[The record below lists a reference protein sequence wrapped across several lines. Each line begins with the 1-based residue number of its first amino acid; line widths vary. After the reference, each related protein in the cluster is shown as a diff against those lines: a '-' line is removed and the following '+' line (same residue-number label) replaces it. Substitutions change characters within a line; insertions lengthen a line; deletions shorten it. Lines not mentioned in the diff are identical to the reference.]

1 MCEGPRAFCGGADDV
16 AGHDVDVV
24 TTGGRRK
31 IPAHSSVLAS
41 ASPVLASIIER
52 RMQKDRESGKTG
64 RAVVRIRGV
73 TDDAAAAFV
82 RLLYAGRCGGE
93 GQAVEESEDM
103 EKHAM
108 QALVLA
114 HAYQVPWLK
123 RCCEG
128 AIGARLTADS
138 VVDVLQLAALCD
150 APRLHL
156 RCTRLLAKEFKAVE
170 RTEAWRFLQ
179 ENDPWQE
186 LDILQRLHDA
196 DLRRRRWRRKRAEQR
211 VYVEL
216 SEAMDC
222 LAHICTEGCTEV
234 GPAGRAPAAS
244 PCSRYATCRGLQL
257 LIRHFSQC
265 HRKSCA
271 RCQRM
276 WQLLRLH
283 SALCD
288 RPDQCNTPLCTRFK
302 TKEQE
307 RVAAKAGDDDDK
319 WVLLVKKVKAAS
331 VFSSLASRSSRCPP
345 PPSAEHKCGIS
356 LRRLG

>member
-1 MCEGPRAFCGGADDV
+1 MCEAPRLRCDAAD
-16 AGHDVDVV
+16 AAAAAADVDVV
-24 TTGGRRK
+24 TTRGRRR
-31 IPAHSSVLAS
+31 IPAHSSVLAT
-41 ASPVLASIIER
+41 ASPVLGSILER
-52 RMQKDRESGKTG
+52 RLKKDRESGKKAG
-64 RAVVRIRGV
+64 RPVVRIRGV

-82 RLLYAGRCGGE
+82 RLLYAGRCGD
-93 GQAVEESEDM
+93 VEDDDM
-103 EKHAM
+103 EKHAV
-108 QALVLA
+108 QVLVLA

-123 RCCEG
+123 RACEG

-138 VVDVLQLAALCD
+138 VVDVLQLADLCD

-156 RCTRLLAKEFKAVE
+156 RCTRLLAKQFAAVE

-186 LDILQRLHDA
+186 LQVLQRLHEA
-196 DLRRRRWRRKRAEQR
+196 DMRRRKWRRKRAEQR

-222 LAHICTEGCTEV
+222 LDHICTEGCTEV
-234 GPAGRAPAAS
+234 GPAGRAPAAA
-244 PCSRYATCRGLQL
+244 PCARYATTCRGLQL

-288 RPDQCNTPLCTRFK
+288 RPDRCNTPLCMRFK
-302 TKEQE
+302 QKEQE
-307 RVAAKAGDDDDK
+307 KAAVKAGDDGDK
-319 WVLLVKKVKAAS
+319 WGLLVKKVKAAR
-331 VFSSLASRSSRCPP
+331 VFSSLANRKQMSSTSQC
-345 PPSAEHKCGIS
+345 
-356 LRRLG
+356 

>member
-1 MCEGPRAFCGGADDV
+1 MMNP
-16 AGHDVDVV
+16 
-24 TTGGRRK
+24 
-31 IPAHSSVLAS
+31 
-41 ASPVLASIIER
+41 
-52 RMQKDRESGKTG
+52 
-64 RAVVRIRGV
+64 
-73 TDDAAAAFV
+73 
-82 RLLYAGRCGGE
+82 GRCGDGE
-93 GQAVEESEDM
+93 EDDM
-103 EKHAM
+103 EKYAV
-108 QALVLA
+108 QVLVLA

-123 RCCEG
+123 RACEG

-138 VVDVLQLAALCD
+138 AVDVLQLAALCD

-156 RCTRLLAKEFKAVE
+156 RCTRLLAKEFAAVE

-186 LDILQRLHDA
+186 LQVLQGLHEA
-196 DLRRRRWRRKRAEQR
+196 DMRRRKWRRKRAEQR

-222 LAHICTEGCTEV
+222 LDHICTEGCTEV
-234 GPAGRAPAAS
+234 GPAGRAPAPA
-244 PCSRYATCRGLQL
+244 PCARYATTCRGLQL

-288 RPDQCNTPLCTRFK
+288 RPDSCNTPLCKRFK
-302 TKEQE
+302 QKEQE
-307 RVAAKAGDDDDK
+307 KAAVKAGDDGDK
-319 WVLLVKKVKAAS
+319 WGLLVKKVKAAR
-331 VFSSLASRSSRCPP
+331 VFSSLANRKQMSSTSQC
-345 PPSAEHKCGIS
+345 
-356 LRRLG
+356 

>member
-1 MCEGPRAFCGGADDV
+1 MCEAPRPPCAA
-16 AGHDVDVV
+16 AGDAAAADVDVV
-24 TTGGRRK
+24 TTGGRRR
-31 IPAHSSVLAS
+31 IPAHSSVLAM
-41 ASPVLASIIER
+41 ASPVLASILER
-52 RMQKDRESGKTG
+52 RLKKDRESGKAG
-64 RAVVRIRGV
+64 RSVVRIRGV
-73 TDDAAAAFV
+73 TDAAAAAFL
-82 RLLYAGRCGGE
+82 RLLYAGRCGDGE
-93 GQAVEESEDM
+93 EEEDM
-103 EKHAM
+103 EKHAV
-108 QALVLA
+108 QVLALA

-123 RCCEG
+123 RACEG

-156 RCTRLLAKEFKAVE
+156 RCARLLAKEFPAVE

-186 LDILQRLHDA
+186 LQLLQGLHEA
-196 DLRRRRWRRKRAEQR
+196 DMRRRRWRRKRAEQR

-222 LAHICTEGCTEV
+222 LDHICTEGCTEV
-234 GPAGRAPAAS
+234 GPAGRAPAAT
-244 PCSRYATCRGLQL
+244 PCARYATTCRGLQL

-288 RPDQCNTPLCTRFK
+288 RPDTCNTPLCRRFK
-302 TKEQE
+302 EKEQE
-307 RVAAKAGDDDDK
+307 KAAAMKAGDDGDK
-319 WVLLVKKVKAAS
+319 WGLLVKKVKAAR
-331 VFSSLASRSSRCPP
+331 VFSSLANRKPQMSSTSQC
-345 PPSAEHKCGIS
+345 
-356 LRRLG
+356 

>member
-1 MCEGPRAFCGGADDV
+1 MCEGARTAVCGGA
-16 AGHDVDVV
+16 AAHDVDVV
-24 TTGGRRK
+24 TTGGRKK

-41 ASPVLASIIER
+41 ASPVLACIIER
-52 RMQKDRESGKTG
+52 RQQDRESGKIGG
-64 RAVVRIRGV
+64 RTVVRIRGV
-73 TDDAAAAFV
+73 SDDAAAAFV
-82 RLLYAGRCGGE
+82 RVLYAGSRCGELG
-93 GQAVEESEDM
+93 GGAEEDSDEDM
-103 EKHAM
+103 DKYAV
-108 QALVLA
+108 QVLVLA
-114 HAYQVPWLK
+114 HAYQVAWLK
-123 RCCEG
+123 RCCEVS
-128 AIGARLTADS
+128 IGARLTADS
-138 VVDVLQLAALCD
+138 VVDVLQLAGLCD
-150 APRLHL
+150 APRLRL

-170 RTEAWRFLQ
+170 KTEAWRFLQ

-211 VYVEL
+211 VYMEL

-222 LAHICTEGCTEV
+222 LLHICTEGCTEV
-234 GPAGRAPAAS
+234 GPAGQAPAAK
-244 PCSRYATCRGLQL
+244 PCRRYATCRGLQL

-307 RVAAKAGDDDDK
+307 KADDDDDK
-319 WVLLVKKVKAAS
+319 WGLLVKKVKAAS
-331 VFSSLASRSSRCPP
+331 VFSSLATRKQMTSSTLC
-345 PPSAEHKCGIS
+345 
-356 LRRLG
+356 

>member
-1 MCEGPRAFCGGADDV
+1 MPEMCEAPRVDGCGAGA
-16 AGHDVDVV
+16 DVDVV

-31 IPAHSSVLAS
+31 IAAHSSVLAS
-41 ASPVLASIIER
+41 ASPVLGSILER
-52 RMQKDRESGKTG
+52 RLQKDRASGK
-64 RAVVRIRGV
+64 AVIRIRGV

-82 RLLYAGRCGGE
+82 RLLYAGRCSDE
-93 GQAVEESEDM
+93 AEEDM
-103 EKHAM
+103 EEYAV
-108 QALVLA
+108 QVLVLA

-123 RCCEG
+123 RSCEG

-138 VVDVLQLAALCD
+138 VVDVLQLASLCD

-156 RCTRLLAKEFKAVE
+156 RCTRLLAKEFAAVE

-186 LDILQRLHDA
+186 LDILQRLHEA
-196 DLRRRRWRRKRAEQR
+196 DLRRRKWRRKRAEQR
-211 VYVEL
+211 VYMEL

-244 PCSRYATCRGLQL
+244 PCPRYATCRGLQL
-257 LIRHFSQC
+257 LILHFSKC

-271 RCQRM
+271 RCQRT

-283 SALCD
+283 AALCD
-288 RPDQCNTPLCTRFK
+288 HPDRCNTPLCMRFK
-302 TKEQE
+302 QEEQE

-319 WVLLVKKVKAAS
+319 WGLLVKKVKAAM
-331 VFSSLASRSSRCPP
+331 VFSSLANRKQMDSSPQC
-345 PPSAEHKCGIS
+345 
-356 LRRLG
+356 

>member
-1 MCEGPRAFCGGADDV
+1 MCEAPRLGCAAGDAAADV
-16 AGHDVDVV
+16 DVDVV
-24 TTGGRRK
+24 TTRGRRR

-41 ASPVLASIIER
+41 ASPVLGSILER
-52 RMQKDRESGKTG
+52 RLRKDRDNGKPG
-64 RAVVRIRGV
+64 RSVVRIRGV

-82 RLLYAGRCGGE
+82 RLLYAGRCGDGE
-93 GQAVEESEDM
+93 EDDM
-103 EKHAM
+103 DKHAV
-108 QALVLA
+108 QVLALA

-123 RCCEG
+123 RACEG

-138 VVDVLQLAALCD
+138 AVDVLQLAALCD

-156 RCTRLLAKEFKAVE
+156 RCARLLAKEFAAVE

-186 LDILQRLHDA
+186 LQVLQGLHDA
-196 DLRRRRWRRKRAEQR
+196 DMRRRKWRRKRAEQR

-222 LAHICTEGCTEV
+222 LDHICTEGCTEV
-234 GPAGRAPAAS
+234 GPAGRAPAPS
-244 PCSRYATCRGLQL
+244 PCALYATCRGLQL

-283 SALCD
+283 SAICD
-288 RPDQCNTPLCTRFK
+288 RPERCNTPLCMRFK
-302 TKEQE
+302 QKEQE
-307 RVAAKAGDDDDK
+307 KAGDDGDK
-319 WVLLVKKVKAAS
+319 WGLLVKKVKAAR
-331 VFSSLASRSSRCPP
+331 VFSSLANRNQMSPSSQC
-345 PPSAEHKCGIS
+345 
-356 LRRLG
+356 

>member
-1 MCEGPRAFCGGADDV
+1 MCEAPRLGYR
-16 AGHDVDVV
+16 AGSGNAAAAAAADVDVV
-24 TTGGRRK
+24 TTGGRRR

-41 ASPVLASIIER
+41 ASPVLGSILER
-52 RMQKDRESGKTG
+52 RLQKDRESGKPG
-64 RAVVRIRGV
+64 RSVIRIRGV

-82 RLLYAGRCGGE
+82 RFLYAGRCGDGGE
-93 GQAVEESEDM
+93 EEEDDM
-103 EKHAM
+103 EKHAV
-108 QALVLA
+108 QVLVLA

-123 RCCEG
+123 RACEG

-138 VVDVLQLAALCD
+138 VVDVLQLADLCD

-156 RCTRLLAKEFKAVE
+156 RCARLLAKEFAAVE

-186 LDILQRLHDA
+186 LHVLERLHEA
-196 DLRRRRWRRKRAEQR
+196 DMRRRKWRRKREEQR

-222 LAHICTEGCTEV
+222 LDHICTEGCTEV
-234 GPAGRAPAAS
+234 GPAGRAPAPA
-244 PCSRYATCRGLQL
+244 PCARYATCRGLQL

-288 RPDQCNTPLCTRFK
+288 RPDRCDTPLCMRFK
-302 TKEQE
+302 QKEQE
-307 RVAAKAGDDDDK
+307 KAAAKAGDDGDK
-319 WVLLVKKVKAAS
+319 WGLLVKKVKAAR
-331 VFSSLASRSSRCPP
+331 VFSSLANRKQTSTSTQC
-345 PPSAEHKCGIS
+345 
-356 LRRLG
+356 